1 MPILKPITAIQLN
14 KSHPF
19 ARGLVGCWLFNE
31 GTGGKVFDLTG
42 YQNTGTLYNG
52 VSWCP
57 GKHGS
62 ALEFDGSDD
71 YVRTVGAN
79 PIPSSGDFTI
89 AGWIYCSGK
98 GGTDSDK
105 RMTPFGSATWV
116 SPPGAIKGILLRRN
130 PFTDNLEVGWGDGS
144 TTDSK
149 ILIIDISSV
158 NNGKWYHVAFTYDS
172 ANTTLNG
179 YANGLIEGSG
189 VSQAYADSGYDF
201 HIGHSASLNPSEAYW
216 NGRVGSV
223 FIWNRV
229 LTAVEIARLYQEPF
243 CIFDMATKLGLLYPA
258 GQIIWLTAASTATAS
273 VYGSLTKQ
281 SKLAGIIDAA
291 AALSGILTWC
301 YRGPVERQWLTE
313 ALFNGMTTNAF
324 KLGTVLTGGWF
335 WMRRTG
341 CSVLYRGP
349 SMERIDFA
357 NILAVAEQDAG
368 SISPPD
374 YIPHHS
380 HSTYFYVVCRFNIC
394 GYQECT
400 LTAAVKVAIDA
411 NGNLIEPKPN
421 NIFVWRLDQVYGN
434 KIQLIWF
441 YCPLEQESKPES
453 FRIYYDGGTGHIDYE
468 NPITTVNYQ
477 GRKFYTYQSDVL
489 AAGRYLF
496 AVRAEDAAG
505 IENNSLAQLGIH
517 LSTKSPDAINI
528 LSAEAV

>member
-1 MPILKPITAIQLN
+1 MPILKPIRAIQLN

-31 GTGGKVFDLTG
+31 GTGGKVFDLSG

-52 VSWCP
+52 VSWGS
-57 GKHGS
+57 GKYGS

-71 YVRTVGAN
+71 YVRTVGVN

-89 AGWIYCSGK
+89 AGWVYCSGK
-98 GGTDSDK
+98 GGGTTDD
-105 RMTPFGSATWV
+105 RMTAFGSCTWV
-116 SPPGAIKGILLRRN
+116 SANKGIALARN
-130 PFTDNLEVGWGDGS
+130 PNTDDLTAYWGDGVS
-144 TTDSK
+144 GTGK
-149 ILIIDISSV
+149 ILIVDISSV
-158 NNGKWYHVAFTYDS
+158 NNGKWYHVVLIYRS
-172 ANTTLNG
+172 VNTTLNG
-179 YANGLIEGSG
+179 YVNGLIEGSG
-189 VSQAYADSGYDF
+189 VSQAYADSGQNF
-201 HIGHSASLNPSEAYW
+201 RVGHSADRSPTEAYW

-223 FIWNRV
+223 FIWNRA
-229 LTAVEIARLYQEPF
+229 LSAAEIAQLYREPF
-243 CIFDMATKLGLLYPA
+243 CIFDIATKLGLLYPA
-258 GQIIWLTAASTATAS
+258 GQIVWLAAASTATS
-273 VYGSLTKQ
+273 STHGLLTKH

-291 AALSGILTWC
+291 ATISATLTWH
-301 YRGPVERQWLTE
+301 YRGPVERQWLVE
-313 ALFNGMTTNAF
+313 ALFDGMTANAF
-324 KLGTVLTGGWF
+324 KLGTALTGGWF
-335 WMRRTG
+335 WMRRSG

-380 HSTYFYVVCRFNIC
+380 HSTYFYVVRRFNIC

-411 NGNLIEPKPN
+411 NGNRIEPKPN

-468 NPITTVNYQ
+468 NPIATVNYQ
-477 GRKFYTYQSDVL
+477 GRKFYTYQSDAL
-489 AAGRYLF
+489 TAGRYLF

-505 IENNSLAQLGIH
+505 IENNSLAQLGIQ
-517 LSTKSPDAINI
+517 LSTKSPDVINI